1 MVDLNDIIRI
11 SIISLLFIAFVFSIV
26 AVYQL
31 PKKQQQCG
39 SNPTASAGNEILNA
53 YYYLFT
59 SSELT
64 LLSLESA
71 FSVLSIFLCFLVYLN
86 NFKVTSIILAVP
98 LIVIASLILAN
109 AVSLANDPN
118 PLIKSQYDIK
128 QGVTVPLLYTAMS
141 ISIIAGVLILYYY
154 GQNFIKDIRHIV

>member
-1 MVDLNDIIRI
+1 MIDVNEIIRI
-11 SIISLLFIAFVFSIV
+11 SIISLLFIAFVFSII
-26 AVYQL
+26 AVYNL

-39 SNPTASAGNEILNA
+39 TNPTASAGNAILNA

-71 FSVLSIFLCFLVYLN
+71 FSVLSILLCFLVYLN
-86 NFKVTSIILAVP
+86 IFRVTSILLAIP
-98 LIVIASLILAN
+98 LIIVCSLVMAN

-118 PLIKSQYDIK
+118 KVISSQYDIN
-128 QGVTVPLLYTAMS
+128 QGITIPLLYTSMS
-141 ISIIAGVLILYYY
+141 ISIIAGALTLYYY
-154 GQNFIKDIRHIV
+154 GQHFIKDLRHIV